1 MKLLAL
7 LTLLP
12 LVISTNLEEKWG
24 GLWPFQGIATFA
36 HLEHFQCLIES
47 EKQFDIGIIGVP
59 FDTAVSYRPGARFGP
74 RAIRMRLK
82 DKIIYVDSTLKHC
95 LILINHGLE

>member
-47 EKQFDIGIIGVP
+47 ENNL
-59 FDTAVSYRPGARFGP
+59 T
-74 RAIRMRLK
+74 
-82 DKIIYVDSTLKHC
+82 
-95 LILINHGLE
+95 